1 MTIDLVMI
9 LIILMYMIIGFRRGL
24 WVNSLHLS
32 STLVSLFIAHRFYQ
46 YISKQMIVFVP
57 FPKTVAFDTHFA
69 FQYHDVQQ
77 RFDTIVAFLC
87 IAFISKLLLYLIIVT
102 FDNIVSYHNIHV
114 TSRILGSLLGSIASV
129 IVLQLVLYLVSLYP
143 NEWIQESL
151 KHGYLSHII
160 LFKMPFLSSY
170 ILNL

>member
-24 WVNSLHLS
+24 WLNSLHLS

-87 IAFISKLLLYLIIVT
+87 IALLVSCFYILLL
-102 FDNIVSYHNIHV
+102 
-114 TSRILGSLLGSIASV
+114 
-129 IVLQLVLYLVSLYP
+129 
-143 NEWIQESL
+143 
-151 KHGYLSHII
+151 
-160 LFKMPFLSSY
+160 
-170 ILNL
+170 

>member
-1 MTIDLVMI
+1 MIVDLVLILMI
-9 LIILMYMIIGFRRGL
+9 LIYMVIGFRRGL
-24 WVNSLHLS
+24 WLNSLHLS
-32 STLVSLFIAHRFYQ
+32 STLVSLFIAYRY
-46 YISKQMIVFVP
+46 YRDITKQMIVFVP

-87 IAFISKLLLYLIIVT
+87 IAFLSKLLLYLIIVT
-102 FDNIVSYHNIHV
+102 FDNIVSYHNIHFA
-114 TSRILGSLLGSIASV
+114 SRVFGSLLGIIASM

>member
-1 MTIDLVMI
+1 MIVDLVLILMI
-9 LIILMYMIIGFRRGL
+9 LIYMVIGFRRGL
-24 WVNSLHLS
+24 WLNSLHLS
-32 STLVSLFIAHRFYQ
+32 STLVSLFIAYRY
-46 YISKQMIVFVP
+46 YRDITKQMIVFVP

-87 IAFISKLLLYLIIVT
+87 IAFLSKLLLYLIIVT
-102 FDNIVSYHNIHV
+102 FDNIVSYHNIHFA
-114 TSRILGSLLGSIASV
+114 SRVFGSLLGIIASM

-143 NEWIQESL
+143 NEWIQENL
-151 KHGYLSHII
+151 KDGYLSHII

>member
-24 WVNSLHLS
+24 WLNSLHLS

-102 FDNIVSYHNIHV
+102 FDNIVTYQNIALI
-114 TSRILGSLLGSIASV
+114 SRVLGCMLSPVLAIILLQIALYIVALYPVDWLQQSLSHSILGSG
-129 IVLQLVLYLVSLYP
+129 
-143 NEWIQESL
+143 
-151 KHGYLSHII
+151 I
-160 LFKMPFLSSY
+160 LFHTPWLSSY

>member
-24 WVNSLHLS
+24 WLNSLHLS

-46 YISKQMIVFVP
+46 YISKQMIVFIP

-87 IAFISKLLLYLIIVT
+87 IALLVSCFYILLL
-102 FDNIVSYHNIHV
+102 
-114 TSRILGSLLGSIASV
+114 
-129 IVLQLVLYLVSLYP
+129 
-143 NEWIQESL
+143 
-151 KHGYLSHII
+151 
-160 LFKMPFLSSY
+160 
-170 ILNL
+170 

>member
-24 WVNSLHLS
+24 WLNSLHLS

-46 YISKQMIVFVP
+46 YISKQMIVLFH
-57 FPKTVAFDTHFA
+57 FLKQLLFDTHFA

-87 IAFISKLLLYLIIVT
+87 IAFISKLL
-102 FDNIVSYHNIHV
+102 
-114 TSRILGSLLGSIASV
+114 
-129 IVLQLVLYLVSLYP
+129 
-143 NEWIQESL
+143 
-151 KHGYLSHII
+151 
-160 LFKMPFLSSY
+160 Y
-170 ILNL
+170 ILLL

>member
-1 MTIDLVMI
+1 MIVDLVLILMI
-9 LIILMYMIIGFRRGL
+9 LIYMVIGFRRGL
-24 WVNSLHLS
+24 WLNSLHLS
-32 STLVSLFIAHRFYQ
+32 STLVSLFIAYRY
-46 YISKQMIVFVP
+46 YRDITKQMIVFVP

-87 IAFISKLLLYLIIVT
+87 IAFLSKLLLYLIIVT
-102 FDNIVSYHNIHV
+102 FDNIVSYHNIHFA
-114 TSRILGSLLGSIASV
+114 SRVFGSLLGIIASM

-143 NEWIQESL
+143 NEWIQENL

>member
-1 MTIDLVMI
+1 MIVDLI
-9 LIILMYMIIGFRRGL
+9 LIFTILIYMVIGFRRGL
-24 WVNSLHLS
+24 WLNTLHLS
-32 STLVSLFIAHRFYQ
+32 STLVSLFIAHQFYKD
-46 YISKQMIVFVP
+46 ISKQMIVFVP

-102 FDNIVSYHNIHV
+102 FDNIVSYHNIHFV
-114 TSRILGSLLGSIASV
+114 SRIFGSLLGIIASM
-129 IVLQLVLYLVSLYP
+129 IVLQLVLYLLSLYP
-143 NEWIQESL
+143 NEWLQESL
-151 KHGYLSHII
+151 KHGYLSYII